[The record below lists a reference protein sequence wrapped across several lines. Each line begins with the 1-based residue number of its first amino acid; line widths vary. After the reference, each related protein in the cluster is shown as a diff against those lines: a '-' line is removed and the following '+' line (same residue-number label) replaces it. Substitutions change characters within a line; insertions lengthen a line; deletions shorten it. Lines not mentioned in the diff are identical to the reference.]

1 MNKKIYDEWIKI
13 NIELNSKLEVL
24 KEVNKERETIIK
36 ETEENGLTDEVRNK
50 MDESI
55 KLYERLL
62 DEIKLFNLKSQKIK
76 ESL

>member
-1 MNKKIYDEWIKI
+1 MNKVYDEWIKI
-13 NIELNSKLEVL
+13 NIELNSKLQVL

-62 DEIKLFNLKSQKIK
+62 DEIKLLNLKSQKIK

>member
-1 MNKKIYDEWIKI
+1 MNKVYDEWIKI
-13 NIELNSKLEVL
+13 NIELNSKLQVL

-36 ETEENGLTDEVRNK
+36 EAEENGLTDEVRNK

-62 DEIKLFNLKSQKIK
+62 DEIKLLNLKSQKIK